1 MKRNATNTLIKDIIT
16 AILTWFIFAVITN
29 NIYGGDL
36 FSLNNMEANV
46 LATVFAGIPFGWRW
60 ASKLITAVS
69 IKGIG
74 IKLGIAFFL
83 GWFAIYVVLIG
94 DIIRCITSSA
104 AEKKQARK
112 VLESA

>member
-1 MKRNATNTLIKDIIT
+1 MKTNAIATLIKDIILT
-16 AILTWFIFAVITN
+16 AIFYAIGSFILAEFDFGNAANTMFAPMFI
-29 NIYGGDL
+29 
-36 FSLNNMEANV
+36 
-46 LATVFAGIPFGWRW
+46 AGIPFGWRW

-94 DIIRCITSSA
+94 DIIRCIASLVTQKRQS
-104 AEKKQARK
+104 RK
-112 VLESA
+112 VLES

>member
-1 MKRNATNTLIKDIIT
+1 MKRNAINTLIKDIIFAAIFYGIGTLILAEFDFGNT
-16 AILTWFIFAVITN
+16 ANTLFAPLFI
-29 NIYGGDL
+29 
-36 FSLNNMEANV
+36 
-46 LATVFAGIPFGWRW
+46 AGIPFGWRW

-69 IKGIG
+69 VKGIG
-74 IKLGIAFFL
+74 IKLSIAFFL

>member
-1 MKRNATNTLIKDIIT
+1 MKRNAINTLIKDTIT
-16 AILTWFIFAVITN
+16 AILAWFIFAVMLNEIM
-29 NIYGGDL
+29 GGTL
-36 FSLNNMEANV
+36 GSLNNMEANF

-83 GWFAIYVVLIG
+83 GWFAIYVVLIT
-94 DIIRCITSSA
+94 DIIRCIVSSVRENKRTA
-104 AEKKQARK
+104 KISEGM
-112 VLESA
+112 